1 MTEKIKNHVLALIS
15 MVVKKTDLHQMIFDF
30 NHLTDKISY
39 KTVILTGNESDR
51 DKLIILAT
59 EEIQKI
65 GSDTLKKYLQN
76 LIVQN
81 EINIF
86 EPAHLKAFS
95 REFEQEALKTD
106 FIEITSA
113 VEINS
118 DDTMSIAK
126 KISDKIGRKV
136 IVDIHTKPEIIGG
149 AIIKKDNYIIDFSIQ
164 TKLLNLSKRWKETLT
179 NSHKK

>member
-65 GSDTLKKYLQN
+65 GSDKLKKYFSWQ
-76 LIVQN
+76 IFG
-81 EINIF
+81 NIYTNMQF
-86 EPAHLKAFS
+86 W
-95 REFEQEALKTD
+95 
-106 FIEITSA
+106 
-113 VEINS
+113 
-118 DDTMSIAK
+118 
-126 KISDKIGRKV
+126 KISRMGQSV
-136 IVDIHTKPEIIGG
+136 CFT
-149 AIIKKDNYIIDFSIQ
+149 
-164 TKLLNLSKRWKETLT
+164 
-179 NSHKK
+179 